1 MNFYTMR
8 ELAWRFKMRKV
19 GYFIGGCAAIVLLLS
34 GCGKKQSAE
43 NSGNLKANM
52 ATKQVVNWSETEDLT
67 TLDPSKLTQP
77 IDITMVGNTNEG
89 LFRLGK
95 NHQLLPGIATKM
107 SESSNGK
114 VYTFNLRKNAK
125 WSNGDKVTAKDFEY
139 SWKRTINPKTASQYG
154 YIFDGIKNANK
165 IQANK
170 AKPSTLGVK
179 ALNDQKLQVTL
190 ERPIPYFKLLMAFPL
205 FFPQNQKAMEKYGK
219 AYGTAADKMVYD
231 GPFKMKGWTGTNEK
245 WTLTA
250 NKDYWDKKHVYLTKI
265 NDQVVKDPSTMYNMY
280 QGNQLD
286 VATLS
291 GTQVKN
297 ELKNKDMHVLK
308 DSRIFYLEFNQRT
321 RPAFKNQA
329 LRQAFSY
336 AMDRQSFTKNVLADG
351 SVPAQGF
358 VTQGLANNP
367 KTGEDFTKQAKQGD
381 TGLAY
386 SPTKARAK
394 YKQALKE
401 LHKKSL
407 HLEVLCGGSTA
418 AKHSAAYVQ
427 GQLEKILPNLKIDV
441 ASVPLKSL
449 IQRQTHHQFDFF
461 VSNWGADYSDP
472 YTFLQV
478 LQSNNTFNEGGWTN
492 KSYDKLVK
500 KSASVDATNPQKRW
514 QDMIDASR
522 VIMSDQ
528 GVAPLYQATIPQMR
542 NPKIKGIVY
551 NSAGLSF
558 NLKGMYVAK

>member
-1 MNFYTMR
+1 
-8 ELAWRFKMRKV
+8 MRK
-19 GYFIGGCAAIVLLLS
+19 IGCTIGSLVVVTLLLA
-34 GCGKKQSAE
+34 GCGKKQSVK
-43 NSGNLKANM
+43 NTGNLKANM
-52 ATKQVVNWSETEDLT
+52 AAKQVVNWSETEDLT

-77 IDITMVGNTNEG
+77 IDITMVGNTDEG
-89 LFRLGK
+89 LYRLGK
-95 NHQLLPGIATKM
+95 NHQLQPGIATKM
-107 SESSNGK
+107 TKSANGK

-125 WSNGDKVTAKDFEY
+125 WSNGDPVVAKDFVY
-139 SWKRTINPKTASQYG
+139 SWQRTINPKTASQYG

-170 AKPSTLGVK
+170 AKPATLGIK
-179 ALNDQKLQVTL
+179 ALGSHQLQVTL

-205 FFPQNQKAMEKYGK
+205 FFPQNQKAVEKYGK
-219 AYGTAADKMVYD
+219 AYGTTASKTVYN
-231 GPFKMKGWTGTNEK
+231 GPFELNGWIGTNEK
-245 WTLTA
+245 WTLVA
-250 NKDYWDKKHVYLTKI
+250 NQTYWDKKHVYLDKI
-265 NDQVVKDPSTMYNMY
+265 NDQVIKDPSTMYNLY

-297 ELKNKDMHVLK
+297 ELNNQNMHVLK

-321 RPAFKNQA
+321 RPAFKNRA

-358 VTQGLANNP
+358 VTQGLASNP
-367 KTGEDFTKQAKQGD
+367 KTGEDFTKEAKLGQ
-381 TGLAY
+381 TGLEY
-386 SPTKARAK
+386 SPSKARTK
-394 YKQALKE
+394 YRQALKQ
-401 LHKKSL
+401 LKKKSL
-407 HLEVLCGGSTA
+407 HLEVLCGDSTA

-427 GQLEKILPNLKIDV
+427 GQLEKILPNLTIDV
-441 ASVPLKSL
+441 TSVPLKTL

-472 YTFLQV
+472 YTFLQI

-492 KSYDKLVK
+492 HRYDQLVK
-500 KSASVDATNPQKRW
+500 KSASTDANNAQKRW
-514 QDMIDASR
+514 QDMLAASR
-522 VIMSDQ
+522 VIMADQ

>member
-1 MNFYTMR
+1 MR
-8 ELAWRFKMRKV
+8 EPRGGLIMKKA
-19 GYFIGGCAAIVLLLS
+19 GYFVGSCLAIILLLS

-89 LFRLGK
+89 LYRLG
-95 NHQLLPGIATKM
+95 NHHKLLPGIATKM
-107 SESSNGK
+107 TESRDGK

-125 WSNGDKVTAKDFEY
+125 WSNGDAVVAHDFEY
-139 SWKRTINPKTASQYG
+139 SWKRTINPKTVSQYG

-165 IQANK
+165 IQARK

-179 ALNDQKLQVTL
+179 AIGKYKLQVTL

-205 FFPQNQKAMEKYGK
+205 FFPQNQKAVEKYGK
-219 AYGTAADKMVYD
+219 AYGTSSAKMVYN
-231 GPFKMKGWTGTNEK
+231 GPFKMNGWTGTNEK

-250 NKDYWDKKHVYLTKI
+250 NKNYWDKKHVYLEKI

-297 ELKNKDMHVLK
+297 ELNNKDMHVLK

-321 RPAFKNQA
+321 RPAFKNKA

-336 AMDRQSFTKNVLADG
+336 AMDRQSLTKNVLADG

-358 VTQGLANNP
+358 VTQGLASNP
-367 KTGEDFTKQAKQGD
+367 KTGEDFTKEAKQGNV
-381 TGLAY
+381 GLEY
-386 SPTKARAK
+386 NPTKAKAA
-394 YKQALKE
+394 YKQVLKE

-407 HLEVLCGGSTA
+407 QLEVLCGDSTA

-427 GQLEKILPNLKIDV
+427 GQLEKILPNLKISI

-461 VSNWGADYSDP
+461 VSNWGADYSYP

-492 KSYDKLVK
+492 KNYDKLVQ
-500 KSASVDATNPQKRW
+500 KSASTDATNPQKRW

-528 GVAPLYQATIPQMR
+528 GVAPLYQATISQMR
-542 NPKIKGIVY
+542 KAKIKGIIY